1 MCEKVLRAIVN
12 FIILNI
18 SLELI
23 MPNILAVQHFV
34 RIFNDIFQTQ
44 MNSSGLYT
52 LAIINKNL

>member
-23 MPNILAVQHFV
+23 MPNILAVQHFD

-44 MNSSGLYT
+44 MNSSELYT
-52 LAIINKNL
+52 LVIINNNL